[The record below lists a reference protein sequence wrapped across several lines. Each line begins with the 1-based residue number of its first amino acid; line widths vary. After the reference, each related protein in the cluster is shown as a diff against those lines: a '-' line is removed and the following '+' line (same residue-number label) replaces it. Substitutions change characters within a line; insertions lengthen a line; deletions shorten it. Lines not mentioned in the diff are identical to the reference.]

1 MKVLRGHHISFSIA
15 DLERSK
21 HFYAD
26 VLGLAEIP
34 RPQMGIGGAWYGA
47 GDTEVHLIVKPAG
60 VDAGQP
66 PSSLSPV
73 ADHAAFQIDDYDLAV
88 AHLRAAGLEVL
99 ETSRAMGQLWVRDP
113 DGHVIELIV
122 PRQRSGSPL

>member
-15 DLERSK
+15 DLARSK
-21 HFYAD
+21 HFYGG

-34 RPQMGIGGAWYGA
+34 RPQMGIGGAWYGT
-47 GDTEVHLIVKPAG
+47 GDTEVHLIVKPEG

-66 PSSLSPV
+66 PSKLTPV
-73 ADHAAFQIDDYDLAV
+73 ADHAAFQIDDYDAAV
-88 AHLRAAGLEVL
+88 THLRSAGLEVL
-99 ETSRAMGQLWVRDP
+99 ETTRTQGQLWVRDP

-122 PRQRSGSPL
+122 PTTRS

>member
-15 DLERSK
+15 DLARSQQ
-21 HFYAD
+21 FYGG
-26 VLGLAEIP
+26 VLGLAELP

-66 PSSLSPV
+66 PSKLTPV
-73 ADHAAFQIDDYDLAV
+73 ADHAAFQIDDYDAAV
-88 AHLRAAGLEVL
+88 AHLRGAGLEVL
-99 ETSRAMGQLWVRDP
+99 ETTRAIGQLWVRDP

-122 PRQRSGSPL
+122 PPQRS